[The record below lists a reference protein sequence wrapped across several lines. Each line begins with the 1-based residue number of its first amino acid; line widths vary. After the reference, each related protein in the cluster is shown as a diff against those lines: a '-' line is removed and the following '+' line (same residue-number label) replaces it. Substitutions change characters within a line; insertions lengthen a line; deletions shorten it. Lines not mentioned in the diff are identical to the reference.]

1 MPTFICNAVA
11 GRLTPVQ
18 KTEIA
23 RSITNIYHEE
33 FGSPRYF
40 VEVIFH
46 DVAPGNYYL
55 VARPAPADKISITG
69 EIRSGRTDEQRSR
82 MVQRIMQD
90 VAMASGAAE
99 DMVWVHLL
107 ESPFADVL
115 EYGRVLVPVGEENA
129 WFSSLPETLQE
140 RLKPLA

>member
-1 MPTFICNAVA
+1 
-11 GRLTPVQ
+11 
-18 KTEIA
+18 
-23 RSITNIYHEE
+23 
-33 FGSPRYF
+33 
-40 VEVIFH
+40 
-46 DVAPGNYYL
+46 
-55 VARPAPADKISITG
+55 
-69 EIRSGRTDEQRSR
+69 
-82 MVQRIMQD
+82 
-90 VAMASGAAE
+90 MASGAAE